1 MNELGQGLAV
11 SGLGILITFTALA
24 LLIALILVLKWLFP
38 AKKRGRRLT
47 QVGPEIATAQSMERE
62 EIQKLAAA
70 VGVATLIKTASGS
83 APGNLGKLLEEP
95 VGEWWKKGLDRVHGK
110 E

>member
-1 MNELGQGLAV
+1 VNELGQGLTL
-11 SGLGILITFTALA
+11 SGLGILITFTALGI
-24 LLIALILVLKWLFP
+24 LIGLILLLKWLFP
-38 AKKRGRRLT
+38 DNKQGIKDT
-47 QVGPEIATAQSMERE
+47 HDGPEISSTQSMERE

-70 VGVATLIKTASGS
+70 VGVVTLLKAASGS
-83 APGNLGKLLEEP
+83 ASGNLGKLLEEP